1 MMIQDIS
8 SLPTVITQ
16 WAEEIQSREIHQRF
30 KLLLVIM
37 MMVRRTVDIKSR
49 EIHQRFKH
57 DAPGDYDVSDD
68 GDEEVD

>member
-1 MMIQDIS
+1 MM
-8 SLPTVITQ
+8 V
-16 WAEEIQSREIHQRF
+16 
-30 KLLLVIM
+30 
-37 MMVRRTVDIKSR
+37 MMVRRPEEIKSR

>member
-30 KLLLVIM
+30 K
-37 MMVRRTVDIKSR
+37 
-49 EIHQRFKH
+49 H